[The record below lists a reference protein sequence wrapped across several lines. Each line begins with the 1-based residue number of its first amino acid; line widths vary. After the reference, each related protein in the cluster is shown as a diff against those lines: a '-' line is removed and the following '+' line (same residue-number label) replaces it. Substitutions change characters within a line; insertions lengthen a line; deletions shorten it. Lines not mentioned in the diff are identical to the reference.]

1 MVIRLGRAVYT
12 VVAWVGGGRSSGC
25 CGVCLCRKRNKA
37 AELFP
42 ENAII
47 RSPEITGP
55 NYPCGTGYRW
65 LCERSWFCGISHWV
79 WHDNRGRCVFTESG
93 RWALDAGIEG
103 HSPPAR
109 VGNARKTRIE
119 HGASSASRI

>member
-1 MVIRLGRAVYT
+1 MGLVTAASRIYAMVIRLGRAVYT

-55 NYPCGTGYRW
+55 NYRDR
-65 LCERSWFCGISHWV
+65 LQVIM
-79 WHDNRGRCVFTESG
+79 
-93 RWALDAGIEG
+93 
-103 HSPPAR
+103 
-109 VGNARKTRIE
+109 
-119 HGASSASRI
+119 